1 MGRNYL
7 ILLIAV
13 GLMASFAA
21 QTPSSDSASS
31 ATPGVFAEASSEPSP
46 SASQPSAILGQSS
59 NGQELVLD
67 RRGDGHFYADVE
79 INGAP
84 ITMLVD
90 TGASG
95 VALSAD
101 DARRAGV
108 ATSIGM
114 NDVIGEGASGE
125 VRGDIVTLERVR
137 LGGGEQTGVTA
148 AVLGGGSTSLL
159 GQSFLR
165 EFDTVSI
172 SGDRMHL
179 R

>member
-7 ILLIAV
+7 IIMIAI
-13 GLMASFAA
+13 GLMAAFAGRMPESGKA
-21 QTPSSDSASS
+21 APSATPDASS
-31 ATPGVFAEASSEPSP
+31 AASGPTSEDT
-46 SASQPSAILGQSS
+46 ATTYGQSS
-59 NGQELVLD
+59 NGQQLVLE

-79 INGAP
+79 VNGVP
-84 ITMLVD
+84 ISMLVD

-95 VALSAD
+95 VALSAE
-101 DARRAGV
+101 DARRAGI

-114 NDVIGEGASGE
+114 HDVIGEGASGA
-125 VRGDIVTLERVR
+125 VRGDIVTLERIR
-137 LGGGEQTGVTA
+137 LGGIEQSGVPA
-148 AVLGGGSTSLL
+148 AVLNGGSTSLL

-165 EFDTVSI
+165 DFDSVEI

>member
-7 ILLIAV
+7 IIMIAV
-13 GLMASFAA
+13 GLMAAFAGRMPA
-21 QTPSSDSASS
+21 PDKAPAAAASVSGAEASPDSTASTSQFGQPDSAS
-31 ATPGVFAEASSEPSP
+31 
-46 SASQPSAILGQSS
+46 
-59 NGQELVLD
+59 ELVLQ
-67 RRGDGHFYADVE
+67 RRADGHFYADVQV
-79 INGAP
+79 NGVP
-84 ITMLVD
+84 IAMLVD

-114 NDVIGEGASGE
+114 HGVIGEGASGA
-125 VRGDIVTLERVR
+125 VHGDIVTIERIR
-137 LGGGEQTGVTA
+137 LGGVEQSSVPA
-148 AVLGGGSTSLL
+148 AVLKGGSTSLL

-165 EFDTVSI
+165 DFASVEI

>member
-7 ILLIAV
+7 ILMIAI
-13 GLMASFAA
+13 GLMAAFAGRM
-21 QTPSSDSASS
+21 SS
-31 ATPGVFAEASSEPSP
+31 PGKGVPPAPASSESE
-46 SASQPSAILGQSS
+46 ASIDADRSEARFAQSGSGQ
-59 NGQELVLD
+59 QLVLQ

-79 INGAP
+79 VNGVQIP
-84 ITMLVD
+84 MLVD

-95 VALSAD
+95 IALSAD

-114 NDVIGEGASGE
+114 HEVIGEGASGA
-125 VRGDIVTLERVR
+125 VHGDIVTIERIR
-137 LGGGEQTGVTA
+137 LGGTEQSAVPA
-148 AVLGGGSTSLL
+148 AVLKGGSTSLL

-165 EFDTVSI
+165 DFDSVEI

>member
-1 MGRNYL
+1 MIRNYPIVL
-7 ILLIAV
+7 MAV
-13 GLMASFAA
+13 GLMAALAGRVPAPNRGASTAA
-21 QTPSSDSASS
+21 VSA
-31 ATPGVFAEASSEPSP
+31 AEATSAPDPSEPQF
-46 SASQPSAILGQSS
+46 AQSGNS
-59 NGQELVLD
+59 RELVLR

-79 INGAP
+79 VNGVP
-84 ITMLVD
+84 ISMLVD

-95 VALSAD
+95 VALSAE

-114 NDVIGEGASGE
+114 NEVIGEGASGT
-125 VRGDIVTLERVR
+125 VHGDIVTLERIR
-137 LGGGEQTGVTA
+137 LGGVEQSDVPA

-165 EFDTVSI
+165 DFENVEI
-172 SGDRMHL
+172 SGDRMLL

>member
-7 ILLIAV
+7 IILLAV
-13 GLMASFAA
+13 GLMAAFAGRMPA
-21 QTPSSDSASS
+21 PDRTPAASASVTG
-31 ATPGVFAEASSEPSP
+31 ADASSVTTVTN
-46 SASQPSAILGQSS
+46 SQFAQSG
-59 NGQELVLD
+59 NGQQLVLD

-79 INGAP
+79 VNGVP
-84 ITMLVD
+84 ISMLVD

-95 VALSAD
+95 IALSAD

-114 NDVIGEGASGE
+114 HDVIGEGASGA
-125 VRGDIVTLERVR
+125 VHGDIVTIERIR
-137 LGGGEQTGVTA
+137 LGGIEQSAVPA
-148 AVLGGGSTSLL
+148 AVLKGGSTSLL

-165 EFDTVSI
+165 DFDSVEI

>member
-1 MGRNYL
+1 MGRLYL
-7 ILLIAV
+7 IIMLAV
-13 GLMASFAA
+13 GLMAALA
-21 QTPSSDSASS
+21 GRI
-31 ATPGVFAEASSEPSP
+31 PGP
-46 SASQPSAILGQSS
+46 GQSPTAAAAVS
-59 NGQELVLD
+59 GGEPFSAGAASDPHFAQSGNGQELVLD

-79 INGAP
+79 VNGVP
-84 ITMLVD
+84 ISMLVD

-95 VALSAD
+95 IALSAE

-114 NDVIGEGASGE
+114 HEVIGEGASGA
-125 VRGDIVTLERVR
+125 VHGDVVALERIR
-137 LGGGEQTGVTA
+137 LGGTEQSDVP
-148 AVLGGGSTSLL
+148 AVVLKGGSTSLL

-165 EFDTVSI
+165 EFASVEI

>member
-7 ILLIAV
+7 IIMIAV
-13 GLMASFAA
+13 GLMAAFLGRMPTPGKGASSPEASAEA
-21 QTPSSDSASS
+21 QSSSDAG
-31 ATPGVFAEASSEPSP
+31 TPGTQFA
-46 SASQPSAILGQSS
+46 QSGS
-59 NGQELVLD
+59 GRQLVLE

-79 INGAP
+79 VNGVP
-84 ITMLVD
+84 ISMLVD

-95 VALSAD
+95 VALSAE

-114 NDVIGEGASGE
+114 HDVVGEGASGA
-125 VRGDIVTLERVR
+125 VHGDVVTIERIR
-137 LGGGEQTGVTA
+137 LGGIAQS
-148 AVLGGGSTSLL
+148 AVPAVVLKGGSTSLL

-165 EFDTVSI
+165 DFDSVEI

>member
-7 ILLIAV
+7 IILLAV
-13 GLMASFAA
+13 GLMAAFAGRMPA
-21 QTPSSDSASS
+21 PNKAPAMAGAAAGNEPSSADSGSDS
-31 ATPGVFAEASSEPSP
+31 QFA
-46 SASQPSAILGQSS
+46 QSG
-59 NGQELVLD
+59 NGQQLVLD

-79 INGAP
+79 VNGVP
-84 ITMLVD
+84 ISMLVD

-95 VALSAD
+95 IALSAE

-114 NDVIGEGASGE
+114 HDIIGEGASGA
-125 VRGDIVTLERVR
+125 VHGDIVTIERIR
-137 LGGGEQTGVTA
+137 LGGIEQSAVPA
-148 AVLGGGSTSLL
+148 AVLKGGSTSLL

-165 EFDTVSI
+165 DFASVEI

>member
-1 MGRNYL
+1 MGRHYL
-7 ILLIAV
+7 IILLAV
-13 GLMASFAA
+13 GLMAAFAGRMPA
-21 QTPSSDSASS
+21 PDRAPAAAAS
-31 ATPGVFAEASSEPSP
+31 ATGAEASPAAAAP
-46 SASQPSAILGQSS
+46 DPRFAQSG
-59 NGQELVLD
+59 NGEQLVLD

-79 INGAP
+79 VNGVP
-84 ITMLVD
+84 ISMLVD

-95 VALSAD
+95 IALSAD

-114 NDVIGEGASGE
+114 HDVIGEGASGA
-125 VRGDIVTLERVR
+125 VHGDIVTIERIR
-137 LGGGEQTGVTA
+137 LGGIEQSAVPA
-148 AVLGGGSTSLL
+148 AVLQGGSTSLL

-165 EFDTVSI
+165 DFASVEI